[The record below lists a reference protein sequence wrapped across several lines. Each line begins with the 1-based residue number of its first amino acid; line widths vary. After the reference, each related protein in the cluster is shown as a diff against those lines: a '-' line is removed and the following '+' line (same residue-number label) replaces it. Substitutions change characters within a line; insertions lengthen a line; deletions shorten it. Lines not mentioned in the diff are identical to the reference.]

1 MKTKRI
7 ISAFLTLVMLL
18 GSLVVSVDAAYA
30 DKVNENGDPI
40 INYLQEVYATP
51 EEKLADMIL
60 CKEAYGFQLYYE
72 EFTGEFAL
80 VKTST
85 GEVLFS
91 NPYDINSGYQTIS
104 DATKQ
109 ELLSQ
114 LTIKYLE
121 NEVEKSMNSYKEA
134 ALRGQITKKNI
145 KGGIRCE
152 YILGE
157 EQTTR
162 LVPRMIK
169 VERFEELILSQVED
183 DWYYQKLVSFY
194 TKKDKDDE
202 SLTERG
208 VAEMQAKFPIT
219 LEMAVYVCDPDIKAR
234 ELRELETIIK
244 TFCPS
249 YTYEEL
255 DYDHEITN
263 YTGADAAPPRFRMSL
278 EYTLNENGLEVRL
291 PANGIE
297 FDESTYQFKTVNIL
311 PYFGA
316 GSNEN
321 NGYTVIPDGSGAII
335 RYEDFK
341 GKSVNIAGTMYGS
354 DYAYHEIDGQHSE
367 AMRMPY
373 FGIVTEYAKEMS
385 ILKAAD
391 AKAAA
396 EALAQEQFD
405 AAQAEIDAAKAEA
418 EANGEKYTGPATAT
432 MPEVVVEPDTT
443 VTTNSGFLAII
454 TEGDSLAKLMA
465 VCGGSL
471 HPYNTVY
478 AMFTPRP
485 SDEYNLAD
493 SISVSGNATWTV
505 TSKRKYTGS
514 YRIQYTFLS
523 DTRLAE
529 EYGVEDYYEADWTGM
544 ATAYRDYLTAKGD
557 ITKFTDADVKAD
569 IPLYVETFGSIE
581 TTERVMSFPVLVDTP
596 LTTFEDIKTMYTEL
610 KELGV
615 GNVNF
620 KLTGYANGGMQPEYP
635 HQLKWTKVLGGNDG
649 FRDLVSYA
657 AENDFEVYPDFDFA
671 YMQMSGFND
680 GISLRKHAVRTIDDR
695 YTTRRAY
702 DAATQSFDRSFSLAI
717 SPSYFESLYSYFAD
731 KYLEYGNDAIAVTTL
746 GTDLN
751 SDFDEDEPYHRE
763 DNKEFTMD
771 TLAAIDEDYSSV
783 MIEGGNAYA
792 IKYADVIL
800 KASLKSSGNSKASQ
814 SIPFLGMVYH
824 GSKVF
829 TGSATNMEGDINESI
844 LTAIENGA
852 AMYFILSYQNTSELK
867 EDNSLSKYYSVS
879 YDIWKDDVAKYYTVL
894 NDAIKDLQTS
904 YIVDHEFMDAERVPD
919 ADEVEADRL
928 AEEEALAA
936 EAEAEA
942 EAKLK
947 AEREARLKA
956 RLNGTPVPD
965 TTEPADTADT
975 VTDETTEATEPEADE
990 TAADTAA
997 DEDED
1002 EDETAG
1008 NVNEFGEE
1016 IEVEEEE
1023 EVVVPDKYKTTIGS
1037 VVRVEYEG
1045 GVNFIL
1051 NYNSFD
1057 ITVEYDGQTYTIAG
1071 LGFVRID

>member
-1 MKTKRI
+1 MKLRRI
-7 ISAFLTLVMLL
+7 ISAFLTLVMLV
-18 GSLVVSVDAAYA
+18 SSMVVSADAAWA
-30 DKVNENGDPI
+30 DKVNEDGDPI
-40 INYLQEVYATP
+40 INYLSQVYETP
-51 EEKLADMIL
+51 EAKLADMIL
-60 CKEAYGFQLYYE
+60 VKEAYGFQLYYE

-104 DATKQ
+104 DAVKQ

-114 LTIKYLE
+114 LTITYLE
-121 NEVEKSMNSYKEA
+121 NDVQKTMNSYTEA
-134 ALRGQITKKNI
+134 ALRGQITMKNI

-169 VERFEELILSQVED
+169 VERFEELILANIDD
-183 DWYYQKLVSFY
+183 DWYYQKLTSFY
-194 TKKDKDDE
+194 TKKDKDDP

-219 LEMAVYVCDPDIKAR
+219 IEMAVYVCDPDIKAR

-244 TFCPS
+244 SFCPN

-255 DYDHEITN
+255 DYDHELTN

-278 EYTLNENGLEVRL
+278 EYTLNEDGLEVRL

-297 FDESTYQFKTVNIL
+297 FDESSYQFQTVNIL

-316 GSNEN
+316 GSNEY

-335 RYEDFK
+335 RYEDFI
-341 GKSVNIAGTMYGS
+341 GKSVNIAGTIYGS

-367 AMRMPY
+367 AMRLPY
-373 FGIVTEYAKEMS
+373 YGIVTEYPKEMS
-385 ILKAAD
+385 IIKAAE
-391 AKAAA
+391 AQEAAEAAA
-396 EALAQEQFD
+396 EEQLAIDQ
-405 AAQAEIDAAKAEA
+405 AAIDAAMAEA
-418 EANGEKYTGPATAT
+418 EANGETYVGATTAT
-432 MPEVVVEPDTT
+432 KQEVVVEPDTT
-443 VTTNSGFLAII
+443 VTTNSGFVAII

-529 EYGVEDYYEADWTGM
+529 EYGVDDYYEADWTGM
-544 ATAYRDYLTAKGD
+544 ATAYRDYLTEKGD
-557 ITKFTDADVKAD
+557 ITKLTSDDVKSD
-569 IPLYVETFGSIE
+569 IPLYIETFGSIE
-581 TTERVMSFPVLVDTP
+581 TTERIFSFPVEVDTP
-596 LTTFEDIKTMYTEL
+596 LTTFEDIKTMYNEL
-610 KELGV
+610 TELGV
-615 GNVNF
+615 GNINF
-620 KLTGYANGGMQPEYP
+620 KLTGYANGGLRSTYP
-635 HQLKWTKVLGGNDG
+635 HRLKWTKEIGGNDG

-657 AENDFEVYPDFDFA
+657 NENGFRVYPDFDFV
-671 YMQMSGFND
+671 YMRQSGFMD

-702 DAATQSFDRSFSLAI
+702 DAATQSFDRSFSIAL
-717 SPSYFESLYSYFAD
+717 SPAYFEELYEQFAP
-731 KYLEYGNDAIAVTTL
+731 KYLDYNNSSISVSTL

-763 DNKEFTMD
+763 DDKEFTVD
-771 TLAAIDEDYSSV
+771 TLAAIDEDYESV
-783 MIEGGNAYA
+783 MVEGGNAYA
-792 IKYADVIL
+792 LKYADVIL
-800 KASLKSSGNSKASQ
+800 DASLTSSGNSKASQ
-814 SIPFLGMVYH
+814 SIPFLGMVLH

-829 TGSATNMEGDINESI
+829 TGSATNMEGDIDESI
-844 LTAIENGA
+844 LNAIENGA
-852 AMYFILSYQNTSELK
+852 AMYFILSYQNNSKLK
-867 EDNSLSKYYSVS
+867 ESETLSKYYSVA
-879 YDIWKDDVAKYYTVL
+879 YDIWKDDVASYYTTL
-894 NDAIKDLQTS
+894 NDATKDLQTS
-904 YIVDHEFMDAERVPD
+904 YIVDHEFLDAERIPD
-919 ADEVEADRL
+919 EDEAEADRI
-928 AEEEALAA
+928 AEEEAAELAA
-936 EAEAEA
+936 EE
-942 EAKLK
+942 EAKALEK
-947 AEREARLKA
+947 AERAARLAA
-956 RLNGTPVPD
+956 RLAGETGEAAATED
-965 TTEPADTADT
+965 AAEEETAETTETE
-975 VTDETTEATEPEADE
+975 ETTEATVDE
-990 TAADTAA
+990 
-997 DEDED
+997 
-1002 EDETAG
+1002 ETGAL
-1008 NVNEFGEE
+1008 VNEFGEE
-1016 IEVEEEE
+1016 IEATEEEE
-1023 EVVVPDKYKTTIGS
+1023 EAVPDKYKTTVGS

-1045 GVNFIL
+1045 NVNFIL
-1051 NYNSFD
+1051 NYNSYA
-1057 ITVEYDGQTYTIAG
+1057 ITVEYDGQTYEIEG
-1071 LGFVRID
+1071 LGFVRIG

>member
-1 MKTKRI
+1 MKTKRL
-7 ISAFLTLVMLL
+7 ISAVLTLATLL
-18 GSLVVSVDAAYA
+18 TSLVVSADAAWA
-30 DKVNENGDPI
+30 DKVDDKGDPI
-40 INYLQEVYATP
+40 INYLTQDYATP
-51 EEKLADMIL
+51 EEKLADMVL
-60 CKEAYGFQLYYE
+60 CKEAYGYQLYYE

-104 DATKQ
+104 DPTKKQ
-109 ELLSQ
+109 LLSQ
-114 LTIKYLE
+114 LTISYLE
-121 NEVEKSMNSYKEA
+121 NDVQKSMDSYTEA

-169 VERFEELILSQVED
+169 VERFEELILSQIED
-183 DWYYQKLVSFY
+183 DWYYQKIESFY

-202 SLTERG
+202 TLTERG

-219 LEMAVYVCDPDIKAR
+219 MEMAVYVCDPDIKAR

-244 TFCPS
+244 TFCPN

-255 DYDHEITN
+255 DYDHDLVN

-297 FDESTYQFKTVNIL
+297 FDESTYQFQTVNIL

-316 GSNEN
+316 GSNEY

-341 GKSVNIAGTMYGS
+341 GKSVNIAGTIYGS

-367 AMRMPY
+367 AMRLPY
-373 FGIVTEYAKEMS
+373 YGVVTEYSQEMS
-385 ILKAAD
+385 LLKAAE
-391 AKAAA
+391 AKAEA
-396 EALAQEQFD
+396 EAAAQAEYE

-418 EANGEKYTGPATAT
+418 EANGETYVGATTAT
-432 MPEVVVEPDTT
+432 MPEVVVEPDTS
-443 VTTNSGFLAII
+443 VTTTTGFLAVI

-529 EYGVEDYYEADWTGM
+529 EYGVDDYYEADWTGM
-544 ATAYRDYLTAKGD
+544 ATAYRDYLTANGD
-557 ITKFTDADVKAD
+557 ITKLTDADVKED
-569 IPLYVETFGSIE
+569 IPLYIETFGSIE
-581 TTERVMSFPVLVDTP
+581 TTERVFSFPVEVDTP

-610 KELGV
+610 TDLGV

-620 KLTGYANGGMQPEYP
+620 KLTGYANGGLKPTYP
-635 HQLKWTKVLGGNDG
+635 HQLKWTKVLGGNEG
-649 FRDLVSYA
+649 FSDLVSFA
-657 AENDFEVYPDFDFA
+657 NENGFKVYPDFDFV
-671 YMQMSGFND
+671 YMQESGFMD

-702 DAATQSFDRSFSLAI
+702 DAATQSFDKSFSIAI
-717 SPSYFESLYSYFAD
+717 SPAYFESLYESFAE
-731 KYLEYGNDAIAVTTL
+731 KYLSYGNDSIAVTTL

-763 DNKEFTMD
+763 DNKEFTQD
-771 TLAAIDEDYSSV
+771 ILAAIDEDYSSV
-783 MIEGGNAYA
+783 LVEGGNAYTL
-792 IKYADVIL
+792 KYADVIL
-800 KASLKSSGNSKASQ
+800 KASLTSSGNSKASQ
-814 SIPFLGMVYH
+814 SIPFLGMVLH

-844 LTAIENGA
+844 LNAIENGA

-867 EDNSLSKYYSVS
+867 EDMNLSKYYSVA
-879 YDIWKDDVAKYYTVL
+879 YDIWKDDIATYYTTL

-904 YIVDHEFMDAERVPD
+904 YIVDHEFMDAERIPD
-919 ADEVEADRL
+919 EDEAEADRL

-936 EAEAEA
+936 AAAEE
-942 EAKLK
+942 E
-947 AEREARLKA
+947 EARLKEERKARLEA
-956 RLNGTPVPD
+956 RLNGT
-965 TTEPADTADT
+965 TADET
-975 VTDETTEATEPEADE
+975 EVDVDVTVDTEVTDETETTETETETEVEDDE
-990 TAADTAA
+990 
-997 DEDED
+997 
-1002 EDETAG
+1002 ETSG

-1016 IEVEEEE
+1016 IEAEEEEEE
-1023 EVVVPDKYKTTIGS
+1023 EVADKYKTTVGT

-1057 ITVEYDGQTYTIAG
+1057 ITVEYEGQTYNIAG
-1071 LGFVRID
+1071 LDFVRID